1 MEEPSFISFEI
12 DQMPV
17 PRQILIQNRPNI
29 LRQPMRQDDLA
40 KNLHPIIAIVREPG
54 SHCIELTWSH
64 DSSLVIRP
72 SIPLKAH
79 CFSRQWRLHSNPF
92 LMLLMSPKFC

>member
-12 DQMPV
+12 DQIPV

-29 LRQPMRQDDLA
+29 PDNQMRQDDLA
-40 KNLHPIIAIVREPG
+40 KNLHPIVAIVREPS

-64 DSSLVIRP
+64 DSSIHP
-72 SIPLKAH
+72 
-79 CFSRQWRLHSNPF
+79 
-92 LMLLMSPKFC
+92 